1 MAIYYVKGEY
11 MDAASAA
18 LPVGD
23 LGIVRGYGV
32 FDLGRTYGR
41 APFRLREHI
50 ERLERSAAQ
59 VELNLPW
66 SADELEAIALETLAR
81 NPEILDAAI
90 RIVVTGG
97 ESASYMMP
105 EEKPSLFVMV
115 TPLNLPKAELFE
127 SGAKLV
133 TVQGDRFLP
142 TVKSI
147 NYIGAIV
154 AMKQARRAGAV
165 EALYVSADGSIT
177 ECTTSNFFA
186 FKGDTLITPAAGVLD
201 GITRA
206 ATLEVADDLY
216 TIEYR
221 NLRHDELAE
230 IDEAFITSTTKEI
243 LPIVQVDDTVIGEG
257 APGAR
262 TRRLMSVLHEL
273 VQQEVGVLA

>member
-1 MAIYYVKGEY
+1 MSVYYVNGEY
-11 MDAASAA
+11 VDAASAS

-41 APFRLREHI
+41 TPFRLREHI

-59 VELNLPW
+59 IELALPW

-81 NPEILDAAI
+81 NPDMQDAAI

-115 TPLNLPKAELFE
+115 TPLNLPKQEIFV

-147 NYIGAIV
+147 NYIGAIM
-154 AMKQARRAGAV
+154 AMKKARRAGAV

-186 FKGDTLITPAAGVLD
+186 FKGDTLVTPAKGVLD

-206 ATLEVADDLY
+206 ATLEVADDIY
-216 TIEYR
+216 TIDYR
-221 NLRHDELAE
+221 NLRYDELAE

-243 LPIVQVDDTVIGEG
+243 LPIVQVDDIVIGDG
-257 APGAR
+257 KPGAR
-262 TRRLMSVLHEL
+262 SKRLMAVLHEL
-273 VQQEVGVLA
+273 VLHEIGVPA

>member
-1 MAIYYVKGEY
+1 MAVYYVNGEY
-11 MDAASAA
+11 VDATSAA

-41 APFRLREHI
+41 EPFRLREHI

-59 VELNLPW
+59 IDLSLPW

-81 NPEILDAAI
+81 NPDILDASI

-115 TPLNLPKAELFE
+115 TSLNLPKQELFE
-127 SGAKLV
+127 SGAKLI
-133 TVQGDRFLP
+133 TIQGDRFLP

-147 NYIGAIV
+147 NYIGAIM
-154 AMKQARRAGAV
+154 AMKQAKRAGAV

-186 FKGDTLITPAAGVLD
+186 FKGDTLITPEKGVLD

-206 ATLEVADDLY
+206 ATLEVADDIY

-221 NLRHDELAE
+221 NLRMDELGE

-243 LPIVQVDDTVIGEG
+243 LPIVQVDEIVIGDG

-262 TRRLMSVLHEL
+262 SKRLMAVLHEL
-273 VQQEVGVLA
+273 VQHEIAVPA

>member
-1 MAIYYVKGEY
+1 MAVYYVKGEY
-11 MDAASAA
+11 VDAASAT

-41 APFRLREHI
+41 TPFRLREHI
-50 ERLERSAAQ
+50 ARLQRSAAQ
-59 VELNLPW
+59 IDLALPW
-66 SADELEAIALETLAR
+66 SAEELEAIALETLAR
-81 NPEILDAAI
+81 NPEIHDAAI

-97 ESASYMMP
+97 ESASYLMP

-115 TPLNLPKAELFE
+115 TPLNLPSQAIFD
-127 SGAKLV
+127 SGANLI

-154 AMKQARRAGAV
+154 ALKRAKQAGAV

-186 FKGDTLITPAAGVLD
+186 FKGDTLITPEKGVLD

-206 ATLEVADDLY
+206 AALEVADDLY
-216 TIEYR
+216 RIEYR
-221 NLRHDELAE
+221 NLRYDELAE
-230 IDEAFITSTTKEI
+230 VDEAFITSTTKEI
-243 LPIVQVDDTVIGEG
+243 LPIVRVDEIVIGDG
-257 APGAR
+257 VPGAR
-262 TRRLMSVLHEL
+262 TQRLMAMLHKLVLQEL
-273 VQQEVGVLA
+273 GEPA

>member
-1 MAIYYVKGEY
+1 MAVYYVNGEY
-11 MDAASAA
+11 VDAKSAV

-41 APFRLREHI
+41 TPFRLREHI

-59 VELNLPW
+59 VELSLPW

-81 NPEILDAAI
+81 NPDIQDASI

-115 TPLNLPKAELFE
+115 TSLNLPKPELFE
-127 SGAKLV
+127 SGAKLI

-147 NYIGAIV
+147 NYIGAIM
-154 AMKQARRAGAV
+154 AMKQAKRAGAV

-186 FKGDTLITPAAGVLD
+186 FKGDTLITPDAGVLD

-206 ATLEVADDLY
+206 ATLEVA
-216 TIEYR
+216 
-221 NLRHDELAE
+221 A
-230 IDEAFITSTTKEI
+230 
-243 LPIVQVDDTVIGEG
+243 
-257 APGAR
+257 
-262 TRRLMSVLHEL
+262 
-273 VQQEVGVLA
+273 

>member
-1 MAIYYVKGEY
+1 MSVYYVNGEY
-11 MDAASAA
+11 VDAASAS

-41 APFRLREHI
+41 TPFRLREHI

-59 VELNLPW
+59 IELALPW

-81 NPEILDAAI
+81 NPDMQDAAI

-115 TPLNLPKAELFE
+115 TPLNLPKQEIFV

-147 NYIGAIV
+147 NYIGAIM
-154 AMKQARRAGAV
+154 AMKKARRAGAV
-165 EALYVSADGSIT
+165 EALYVSADSSIT

-186 FKGDTLITPAAGVLD
+186 FKGDTLVTPATGVLD

-206 ATLEVADDLY
+206 ATLEVADDIY
-216 TIEYR
+216 TIDYR
-221 NLRHDELAE
+221 NLRYDELDE

-243 LPIVQVDDTVIGEG
+243 LPIVQVDDIVIGDG
-257 APGAR
+257 KPGAR
-262 TRRLMSVLHEL
+262 SKRLMAVLHEL
-273 VQQEVGVLA
+273 VLHEIGVPA